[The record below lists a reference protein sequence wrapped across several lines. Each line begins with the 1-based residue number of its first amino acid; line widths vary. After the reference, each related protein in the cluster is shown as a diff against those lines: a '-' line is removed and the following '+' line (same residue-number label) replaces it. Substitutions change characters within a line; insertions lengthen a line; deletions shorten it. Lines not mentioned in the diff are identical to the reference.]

1 MQKNDEDKKKI
12 DQIPYDSNIMHSED
26 KPIQVLLKELDKPL
40 EEMDLKLIDRIVA
53 AGETKPTDAA
63 VIERGRKRLL
73 KALDKYLD

>member
-12 DQIPYDSNIMHSED
+12 DQIAYDSNTMYSED
-26 KPIQVLLKELDKPL
+26 EQIQLLLKELDKPL
-40 EEMDLKLIDRIVA
+40 GEMDLKLIDRIVA
-53 AGETKPTDAA
+53 TGETKPTDAA

>member
-1 MQKNDEDKKKI
+1 MKKNEEEKKKR
-12 DQIPYDSNIMHSED
+12 DQIPYYLKMMLSEE

-40 EEMDLKLIDRIVA
+40 EEMDLILIDRIVS
-53 AGETKPTDAA
+53 AGETKPTDDA

>member
-12 DQIPYDSNIMHSED
+12 DQIPYDSNMMHSED

>member
-1 MQKNDEDKKKI
+1 MQKNGEDEKKL
-12 DQIPYDSNIMHSED
+12 DQIPYDSKTMHSEN

>member
-12 DQIPYDSNIMHSED
+12 DQIPYDSNMMHFED

>member
-12 DQIPYDSNIMHSED
+12 DQIPYDSNMMHSGD

-40 EEMDLKLIDRIVA
+40 EEMDLKLIDRIVV